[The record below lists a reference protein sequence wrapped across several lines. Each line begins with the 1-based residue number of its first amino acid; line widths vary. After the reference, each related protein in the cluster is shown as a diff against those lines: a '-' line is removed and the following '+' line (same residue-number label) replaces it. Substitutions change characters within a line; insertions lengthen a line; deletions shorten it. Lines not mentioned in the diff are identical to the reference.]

1 MLKLHLIDFVKWP
14 AFLNYL
20 EFSSFVKNMILK
32 NFLKRLNMRFQVTKL
47 KYEFLK
53 KDFHFLQ
60 SSKSFQV
67 QGHFGAFYVNF
78 GMM

>member
-1 MLKLHLIDFVKWP
+1 MAGISKLFGIF
-14 AFLNYL
+14 
-20 EFSSFVKNMILK
+20 EFRKKHDIR

-47 KYEFLK
+47 KNEFLK